1 MIFLHILSLINIKWL
16 QKLKKGRIPVFRYIY
31 KKGVINLL
39 KRFFLVLL
47 TLIMSIVVILAA
59 AKDSPGDNVISFD
72 EPRILMISIGIV
84 VFLFIPPLA
93 MSFFG
98 NSVVRIISGVYQCF
112 IVLTFLGLIPIGFL
126 IPNGFLTILVSIAG
140 TLVSITSVV
149 VTLLIDRNKEV
160 K

>member
-1 MIFLHILSLINIKWL
+1 M
-16 QKLKKGRIPVFRYIY
+16 
-31 KKGVINLL
+31 L
-39 KRFFLVLL
+39 KRFCLVFL
-47 TLIMSIVVILAA
+47 TLMMSIAVVLAA

-72 EPRILMISIGIV
+72 QPIILMISIGII

-98 NSVVRIISGVYQCF
+98 NWVVRIISGVYQCF

-140 TLVSITSVV
+140 TLVSIASVV
-149 VTLLIDRNKEV
+149 VTLFIDRKKEV
-160 K
+160 TS

>member
-1 MIFLHILSLINIKWL
+1 MKW
-16 QKLKKGRIPVFRYIY
+16 KKAGYPFISTFI
-31 KKGVINLL
+31 KKGVITML

-47 TLIMSIVVILAA
+47 TLMMSIVVILVA

-72 EPRILMISIGIV
+72 EPMILMISIGIV

-98 NSVVRIISGVYQCF
+98 NMAVRIISGVYQCF
-112 IVLTFLGLIPIGFL
+112 IVFTFLGMIPIGFL
-126 IPNGFLTILVSIAG
+126 IPNGFLTILVSVLG
-140 TLVSITSVV
+140 TLVSIISVV

-160 K
+160 KS

>member
-1 MIFLHILSLINIKWL
+1 M
-16 QKLKKGRIPVFRYIY
+16 
-31 KKGVINLL
+31 L
-39 KRFFLVLL
+39 KRFSLVLL
-47 TLIMSIVVILAA
+47 TLIMSIVVILVA

-98 NSVVRIISGVYQCF
+98 NMVVRIISGVYQCF
-112 IVLTFLGLIPIGFL
+112 IVLTFLGMIPIGFL
-126 IPNGFLTILVSIAG
+126 IPNGFFTILVSVLG
-140 TLVSITSVV
+140 TLVSIISVV
-149 VTLLIDRNKEV
+149 VTLLIDRNKEA

>member
-1 MIFLHILSLINIKWL
+1 M
-16 QKLKKGRIPVFRYIY
+16 
-31 KKGVINLL
+31 L

-98 NSVVRIISGVYQCF
+98 NSIVRIISGVYQCF